1 MWIDRLP
8 PPPGH
13 RTRAAATLLIVAL
26 LAGGCGRLTAGGPA
40 GEAGGDS
47 PARYRQGL
55 ATTAKPL
62 SSALAGMAGA
72 MTLPALTGR
81 LAQAEQ
87 AASATA
93 EQLDQLEPP
102 REARAGHADLVRAVW
117 QLNSDLGA
125 LADAV
130 GAHELC
136 ASSAVMARL
145 GASRGLAALRDAGG
159 ALAAVAGGA
168 QGYRLDLQVPP
179 TPKEQ
184 RRRLGN
190 GQLVRPGSRT
200 GQGEL
205 TVQNHSGQDAVLTLA
220 LGRRPVLSV
229 YVRSGAGAKVAGV
242 RDGVYQVWYTKGVD
256 WDPRARAFTRDC
268 AFERFDGTFAFKTT
282 ATQSTAWTVGLE
294 PASGGNANATEVDPK
309 DFPAA

>member
-1 MWIDRLP
+1 MWIDRQPML
-8 PPPGH
+8 GH
-13 RTRAAATLLIVAL
+13 RTRAAATFLVIVAL
-26 LAGGCGRLTAGGPA
+26 LLSGCGRLGAGAPA
-40 GEAGGDS
+40 GEGGDDS
-47 PARYRQGL
+47 PARYRQAL

-72 MTLPALTGR
+72 MTIPVLTER

-87 AASATA
+87 AAAATA
-93 EQLDQLEPP
+93 ERLDQLEPP
-102 REARAGHADLVRAVW
+102 RDARGGHADLVRAMW

-130 GAHELC
+130 GARELC

-145 GASRGLAALRDAGG
+145 GASQGLAALRDAGG
-159 ALAAVAGGA
+159 ALAAAGGT
-168 QGYRLDLQVPP
+168 QGYRLDLRLPAM
-179 TPKEQ
+179 PKEQ

-205 TVQNHSGQDAVLTLA
+205 TVQNHSGQDTVLTLA
-220 LGRRPVLSV
+220 LGRRPVLAV
-229 YVRSGAGAKVAGV
+229 YVRSSAGTRVTGV
-242 RDGVYQVWYTKGVD
+242 RDGVYQIWYTKGVD

-294 PASGGNANATEVDPK
+294 PSSGGNANATEVDPK